1 VNRRLRIVITR
12 NNHMI
17 SQLHLNEKL
26 GYAKLGSWVS
36 LTHRRSHKQGRIY
49 ELGEEQTSEV
59 YTVSCPTKHV
69 GLEQFW
75 A

>member
-1 VNRRLRIVITR
+1 MFPGNTHVLAIWRKLHGDRI
-12 NNHMI
+12 
-17 SQLHLNEKL
+17 
-26 GYAKLGSWVS
+26 
-36 LTHRRSHKQGRIY
+36 GRIY

-59 YTVSCPTKHV
+59 YTVSCSTKTV

>member
-1 VNRRLRIVITR
+1 MQEVMGSPRARGDTDVRLGPGGDR
-12 NNHMI
+12 
-17 SQLHLNEKL
+17 
-26 GYAKLGSWVS
+26 GY
-36 LTHRRSHKQGRIY
+36 GRIY

-59 YTVSCPTKHV
+59 YTVSCSTKTV